1 MINQRP
7 ASEEDNAMFIE
18 WNAEQTEFSV
28 WDAERIRNAFSFG
41 NGTMEDFKRYMRDNK
56 HKKFEKIK

>member
-1 MINQRP
+1 
-7 ASEEDNAMFIE
+7 MFIE